1 MSQKAYDVKV
11 SGKVQR
17 IGYRRF
23 ILENAQELGLGG
35 FVRNEADGSVR
46 VFVQGEESLVEE
58 FLKRIK
64 EPPRPAVVKDFEVR
78 AADLNPNLKF
88 FSVEFGSLAEELQ
101 EGFGSMEKEFRDYRG
116 EFRGFVGEFRDYRE
130 EFRGFVGEFRDY
142 REEFRD
148 YRREF
153 RDFAERTDKNF
164 ETLAQK
170 YGEISEKLTQVLE
183 TLQKESA
190 ETRRELTRAV
200 DALTELI
207 KQFIAKQSSA

>member
-1 MSQKAYDVKV
+1 MSEKAHNVKV
-11 SGKVQR
+11 SGRVQR

-23 ILENAQELGLGG
+23 VLENAQELGLSG
-35 FVRNEADGSVR
+35 FVRNETDGSVT
-46 VFVQGEESLVEE
+46 VCVQGEESLVEQ

-64 EPPRPAVVKDFEVR
+64 EPPRPVAVKGFEVK

-88 FSVEFGSLAEELQ
+88 FSIEFGSLAEELQ
-101 EGFGSMEKEFRDYRG
+101 EGFGSMEKEFRDYR
-116 EFRGFVGEFRDYRE
+116 
-130 EFRGFVGEFRDY
+130 
-142 REEFRD
+142 EEFRD
-148 YRREF
+148 YRQEF
-153 RDFAERTDKNF
+153 RGFAERTGKNF

-183 TLQKESA
+183 TLQTESA

-207 KQFIAKQSSA
+207 KQFIASRHPG